1 MIPVSPLSQ
10 APVSTTAPAPPVPLQ
25 PGIAP
30 RARPALPKGL
40 ALLLGLWRIMTS
52 NRKIATGSAIVG
64 FFVLVALI
72 GPLFVR
78 QNPLTYTL
86 TLTQPPSA
94 AHWLGTN
101 QGGQDVFSQLI
112 IGTRSSMFWSFLTGL
127 IVVAIAVTIGLVSG
141 FFGGIVDDA
150 LSLVTN
156 VFLVI
161 PSFPLAIV
169 AVQYFNHSTLTIALV
184 VALTNWPWGA
194 RVLRAQTLSM
204 RNREFVTAARASGE
218 RAWRLIF
225 FEIFPN
231 EIAIVAASFITTTIQ
246 VLLAVAGLEFLGL
259 GDPTAVSWGNMLYSA
274 YNSSALLLGAWWWFA
289 PPGICIALLGGGLAL
304 LNFGVDEIADPR
316 LREVKRRVRS
326 SFGVGALAR
335 RWNRSSSQRS
345 QAQRESGPEKG
356 AQA

>member
-1 MIPVSPLSQ
+1 MSQ
-10 APVSTTAPAPPVPLQ
+10 APAPQTTPLSPVPLQ
-25 PGIAP
+25 PLQAGISP
-30 RARPALPKGL
+30 HARPAPPRRL
-40 ALLLGLWRIMTS
+40 ALLRSLWRLITS
-52 NRKIATGSAIVG
+52 NRKIAVGSGIVG
-64 FFVLVALI
+64 FFVLVALF

-86 TLTQPPSA
+86 TLTQPPTS

-101 QGGQDVFSQLI
+101 QSGQDVFSQLV
-112 IGTRSSMFWSFLTGL
+112 IGARSSLFWAFLTGL
-127 IVVAIAVTIGLVSG
+127 LVVAISVTIGLVG
-141 FFGGIVDDA
+141 GYFGGIIDDA

-169 AVQYFNHSTLTIALV
+169 AVQYFSHSTLTIVLV

-218 RAWRLIF
+218 RAFRLIF

-259 GDPTAVSWGNMLYSA
+259 GDTTTVSWGNMLYSA
-274 YNSSALLLGAWWWFA
+274 YSSSALLQGAWWWFA

-316 LREVKRRVRS
+316 LREQKRRARS
-326 SFGVGALAR
+326 PFGASALAR
-335 RWNRSSSQRS
+335 FWTRSSPLRR
-345 QAQRESGPEKG
+345 QAQREKG
-356 AQA
+356 VEA